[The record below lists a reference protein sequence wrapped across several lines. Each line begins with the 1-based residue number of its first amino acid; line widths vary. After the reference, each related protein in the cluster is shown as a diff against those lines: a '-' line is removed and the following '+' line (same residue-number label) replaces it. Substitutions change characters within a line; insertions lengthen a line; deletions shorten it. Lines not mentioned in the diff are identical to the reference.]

1 IFDSVFA
8 ECFGPYTYDNEN
20 KDSFGAH
27 SGPTSS
33 AWQWSSAQSLGGY
46 HFYGEVETYGGG
58 GFYADLPKDREQ
70 AEALL
75 RELRDGRWLDE
86 ATRMLF
92 VDMNL
97 YNPDHNVFV
106 LVNLYIEIPPTAGLL
121 PRSEVNTLKLLQDE
135 HCQVT
140 AQVLLLVLSL
150 WTGLMQA
157 AELAA
162 CGWWGY
168 VTGIAHDMH
177 LLATVVGVVVSIM
190 GIVRNCRTL
199 DPDTDRGLAALRSDE
214 FVDLLKERSNY
225 DNYRQVVVLLL
236 FLSCLRLLFLS
247 DFGRHSKLTST
258 LYRSLPNMV
267 SFSFMFAILMCSFS
281 MLAYLVF
288 GTDLYVFRTFSNSL
302 FVLIEVITGQLDYQS
317 LATTNRF
324 LGPLFY
330 MAFIFFVVFVLYNMF
345 IVILND
351 TYYIV
356 REEAAAAGEVE
367 MYEVHG
373 KKSVSCGS

>member
-1 IFDSVFA
+1 
-8 ECFGPYTYDNEN
+8 
-20 KDSFGAH
+20 
-27 SGPTSS
+27 
-33 AWQWSSAQSLGGY
+33 
-46 HFYGEVETYGGG
+46 
-58 GFYADLPKDREQ
+58 
-70 AEALL
+70 
-75 RELRDGRWLDE
+75 
-86 ATRMLF
+86 MLF
-92 VDMNL
+92 VDINL
-97 YNPDHNVFV
+97 YNPDQNVFV

-121 PRSEVNTLKLLQDE
+121 PRVSVNTLKLLQDE

-140 AQVLLLVLSL
+140 SQVLLLVLSL

-162 CGWWGY
+162 CGWWDY

-177 LLATVVGVVVSIM
+177 LTATVVGVVVSIM
-190 GIVRNCRTL
+190 GIVRNCRSL
-199 DPDTDRGLAALRSDE
+199 DPDSDRALAALRSDE
-214 FVDLLKERSNY
+214 FVDLLTERYSY
-225 DNYRQVVVLLL
+225 DEYRYVVILLL
-236 FLSCLRLLFLS
+236 FLSCGRLLFLS

-288 GTDLYVFRTFSNSL
+288 GTDLYVFRTFRNSL

-351 TYYIV
+351 TYYVV
-356 REEAAAAGEVE
+356 REEAAAAEEVE
-367 MYEVHG
+367 MYEVAPFIKNCLRNLWGCLHLPVTLPKRRRPPRKVVQMRTLRTLLLDCKVPHKAG
-373 KKSVSCGS
+373 GDGARCGPA